1 MKRLLKTLPLAVL
14 LLSGCYNEIENEL
27 GLLERRI
34 ETLEQSVSKM
44 QTNVSS
50 LQRMVEAIESHDF
63 VKRVTTNKNPDGST
77 AGYTIHF
84 TNSSPIT
91 VYNGIDAETPILGVK
106 KAEDDLY
113 YWTITYP
120 STGVTEF
127 IENNF
132 GVKVAATT
140 VTPQIKIENGK
151 WMVNYDGYAWESLGQ
166 ATGAD
171 GTSFFESVSDSTDF
185 IHFVLKDGTVLNF
198 PTWSSYEQILRDIDA
213 AKANMAN
220 LDTLKNIL
228 KNKVYASNIIPIV
241 EAGDTLGYNL
251 CFSDGRKF
259 AFYNGVPTN
268 RPVIAAHRDTTNE
281 EDNSLYWCIKYAG
294 TDDFQWLLFSGWKI
308 KANADST
315 ATPELGI
322 AKDEQ
327 DNLYYWTIKYPGQ
340 QDFYFLTYNSGG
352 VTRKVR
358 ASVITDSRV
367 IDGVSIGEDFVTIES
382 GGETYLIPR
391 FNDFSVSFYPI
402 SGNTLFMPEGGNTSF
417 TCAISPGDE
426 NYTVLPLAGD
436 GFYAEAVT
444 TDYNT
449 WTVTVSAPE
458 QFTTSSLVILISDG
472 KGTTKS
478 FVITINKI

>member
-1 MKRLLKTLPLAVL
+1 MKGLLKTLPLAVL

-50 LQRMVEAIESHDF
+50 LQQMVEAIESHDF
-63 VKRVTTNKNPDGST
+63 VKRVTTNKNLDGST
-77 AGYTIHF
+77 EGYTIHF

-220 LDTLKNIL
+220 LDTLKDIL
-228 KNKVYASNIIPIV
+228 SEKVYANNIIPIV

-251 CFSDGRKF
+251 CFSDGRKVS
-259 AFYNGVPTN
+259 FYNGVPTN
-268 RPVIAAHRDTTNE
+268 RPVISARRDTTAAG
-281 EDNSLYWCIKYAG
+281 DSTLYWCIKYAD
-294 TDDFQWLLFSGWKI
+294 TDDFQWLTFSGWRME
-308 KANADST
+308 ANSELAG
-315 ATPELGI
+315 TPELGI

-327 DNLYYWTIKYPGQ
+327 DNLYYWTIRYPSSDSFQ
-340 QDFYFLTYNSGG
+340 FLTYYSNGSYK
-352 VTRKVR
+352 KVR
-358 ASVITDSRV
+358 ASVLTDSRV
-367 IDGVSIGEDFVTIES
+367 IDSVSIGKDYVEIKS
-382 GGETYLIPR
+382 GDETYLIPR
-391 FNDFSVSFYPI
+391 FNDFAVSFYPI
-402 SGNTLFMPEGGNTSF
+402 SGNTMSMTEGGNTSF

-444 TDYNT
+444 SDHKT
-449 WTVTVSAPE
+449 WTVKVFAPE
-458 QFTTSSLVILISDG
+458 HFTRSSLTILVSDG
-472 KGTTKS
+472 RGTTKS
-478 FVITINKI
+478 FVIIINKI